1 MTESNAS
8 LRYGSS
14 MTAFVLT
21 GPVVTQ
27 RDGGSVRSGG
37 PEELVKS
44 FGSSDAEEG
53 YVKELAGQI
62 ALVTGGGAGLGQ
74 AIAVEIARAGAAVAV
89 VDVDGDA
96 AQETAK
102 LLEGAGGT
110 ARAYKADVG
119 DRAQV
124 DATWDAAATDLGRL
138 DIVVN
143 NAGVSFVGPHIIDTT
158 DDVWHK
164 SIDVM
169 QHGVFY
175 GMRAAARHML
185 PQRSGSV
192 VTISSIRGF
201 SSGPGRIAYCAAK
214 AAVIMMTRVAAAEW
228 GRFGVRANAI
238 APGVQRTPM
247 WEEDA
252 ARGAVDEPGILR
264 VLPAGRLGDP
274 AEVGRLAVFLCSKD
288 AAYINGSCVTIDG
301 ALTTVPVG

>member
-1 MTESNAS
+1 MVSE
-8 LRYGSS
+8 
-14 MTAFVLT
+14 LT
-21 GPVVTQ
+21 GQV
-27 RDGGSVRSGG
+27 
-37 PEELVKS
+37 
-44 FGSSDAEEG
+44 
-53 YVKELAGQI
+53 
-62 ALVTGGGAGLGQ
+62 ALVTGAGAGLGR
-74 AIAVEIARAGAAVAV
+74 AIAQEMARAGATVAV
-89 VDVDGDA
+89 VDIDEA
-96 AQETAK
+96 AAEETVE
-102 LLEGAGGT
+102 LVEDAGGT
-110 ARAYKADVG
+110 ARAYRCDVG
-119 DRAQV
+119 VRIQV
-124 DATWDAAATDLGRL
+124 DDTWDAVAADLGL

-158 DDVWHK
+158 DAVWHK

-201 SSGPGRIAYCAAK
+201 SSNPGRIAYCAAK

-228 GRFGVRANAI
+228 GKFGVRANAI

-252 ARGAVDEPGILR
+252 ARGAVDEPGVIR
-264 VLPAGRLGDP
+264 VCPAGRLGEP
-274 AEVGRLAVFLCSKD
+274 AEVGRLAVFLCSAD

-301 ALTTVPVG
+301 GLTTVPVG